1 MAASR
6 RRRALAQRRR
16 TFCEHRSP
24 PILSA
29 PLPNST
35 QYFRNLAAEIS
46 YWPAGYVR
54 TDWRSLTAEPA
65 ELRAIY
71 GHVLRAMQRYE
82 VTAALFVHWQPAAVP
97 AELQH
102 WLASEWLP
110 RAVREA
116 NYQRC
121 ALVELNQPGPPADT
135 PNPLLPG
142 QPECAWFSEVAEARA
157 WLLRPSD
164 AA

>member
-1 MAASR
+1 M
-6 RRRALAQRRR
+6 
-16 TFCEHRSP
+16 
-24 PILSA
+24 
-29 PLPNST
+29 PNST

-46 YWPAGYVR
+46 YCSAGYVR
-54 TDWRSLTAEPA
+54 TDWRSLAAEPA

-71 GHVLRAMQRYE
+71 GHVLRAMQRYD
-82 VTAALFVHWQPAAVP
+82 VTAALFVHQQPAAVP

-121 ALVELNQPGPPADT
+121 ALVELAQPGSPADT
-135 PNPLLPG
+135 DVPSSPHG
-142 QPECAWFSEVAEARA
+142 RPECARFSEVAEARA
-157 WLLRPSD
+157 WLLRPSE
-164 AA
+164 AV

>member
-1 MAASR
+1 MP
-6 RRRALAQRRR
+6 AQGRR
-16 TFCEHRSP
+16 TFCEHALHAIYPS
-24 PILSA
+24 S
-29 PLPNST
+29 LPNST
-35 QYFRNLAAEIS
+35 QYFRNPAAEIS

-54 TDWRSLTAEPA
+54 TDWHSLAAEPA

-82 VTAALFVHWQPAAVP
+82 VTAVLFVHRQPAALP
-97 AELQH
+97 AELQR

-121 ALVELNQPGPPADT
+121 AFVELDQPATTEAARP
-135 PNPLLPG
+135 PLLSP
-142 QPECAWFSEVAEARA
+142 PECAWFSEVAEARA
-157 WLLRPSD
+157 WLLRPTD